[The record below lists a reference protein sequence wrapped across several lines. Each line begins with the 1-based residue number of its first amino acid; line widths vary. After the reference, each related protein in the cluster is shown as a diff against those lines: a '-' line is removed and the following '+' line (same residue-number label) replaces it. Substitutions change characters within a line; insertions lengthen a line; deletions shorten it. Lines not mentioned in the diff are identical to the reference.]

1 MDATDRLLLCVDQQS
16 KDLDR
21 KIRIRRIR
29 LDRILP
35 SSCNKERSR
44 GRQSL

>member
-16 KDLDR
+16 KDLER
-21 KIRIRRIR
+21 KIRIRRVI

-35 SSCNKERSR
+35 S
-44 GRQSL
+44 